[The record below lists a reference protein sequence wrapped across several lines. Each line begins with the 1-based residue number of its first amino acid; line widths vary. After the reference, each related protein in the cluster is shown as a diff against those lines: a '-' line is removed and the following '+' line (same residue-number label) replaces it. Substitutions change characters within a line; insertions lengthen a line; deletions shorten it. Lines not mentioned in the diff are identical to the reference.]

1 MTPLAWLAPEG
12 AGNVMGSAQGLLRL
26 LRWSRWF
33 EGEARVISGCGLG
46 GRYAGVVVEAG
57 NRLILFIIKE

>member
-1 MTPLAWLAPEG
+1 
-12 AGNVMGSAQGLLRL
+12 
-26 LRWSRWF
+26 
-33 EGEARVISGCGLG
+33 VISGCGLG